1 MWPGSSAPT
10 RSVET
15 PSLSSNNSK
24 WRSGILSSRAR
35 EGQVSVTT
43 ASCGQLSGRRPSN
56 MSRGLG
62 GERGAKVKVRT
73 RTWFMRSSRKIRQSE
88 RNRSKAIKYHFP
100 AWASSW
106 AGSTSRS
113 DSSPSPRT

>member
-1 MWPGSSAPT
+1 MWSGSSAPT

-15 PSLSSNNSK
+15 PSLSSSNSK
-24 WRSGILSSRAR
+24 WRSGILFSRTC

-43 ASCGQLSGRRPSN
+43 ASCGQWSGRRPSS

-62 GERGAKVKVRT
+62 GVRGVKVKVRT
-73 RTWFMRSSRKIRQSE
+73 CTRFMRSSRKIRQSE
-88 RNRSKAIKYHFP
+88 RNRSKAIRYHFP
-100 AWASSW
+100 AWVSSW